1 MADQLW
7 ELSVAAGAELATRRH
22 LQLNPAT
29 IAYANGICMT
39 GLSVPTRSR
48 PGSPKPKRSV
58 RSRPRRDEIG
68 LILG

>member
-1 MADQLW
+1 MPDQLW
-7 ELSVAAGAELATRRH
+7 ELAVAAGAELATRRH
-22 LQLNPAT
+22 LQLNLPPSPTQRA
-29 IAYANGICMT
+29 CMT